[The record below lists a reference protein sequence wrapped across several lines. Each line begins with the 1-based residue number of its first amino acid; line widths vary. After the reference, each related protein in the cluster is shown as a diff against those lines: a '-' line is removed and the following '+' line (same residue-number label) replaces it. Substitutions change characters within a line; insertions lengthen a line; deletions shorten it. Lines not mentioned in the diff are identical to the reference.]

1 MEYSFL
7 LLSLI
12 CFVGLRLW
20 EWSVGHLRSAL
31 GWLAASVASTLYLF
45 FSLFILV
52 QLLVVKKR
60 SQDLKSKN
68 R

>member
-12 CFVGLRLW
+12 CFVGLGLEER
-20 EWSVGHLRSAL
+20 SVGHLVSAL
-31 GWLAASVASTLYLF
+31 GWLAASVASALYLF